1 MTPAARQSAHG
12 PGESRLVRVVERIAI
27 GIASLVLSI
36 GLILLLSGYFAGRD
50 QAAVSGGTSGPGQ
63 AFSDLG
69 HATLSPGQ
77 PRPSYNSNPPTSG
90 PHVTEAVVRDGAT
103 LNDDQ
108 LLQALQ
114 LGNVVI
120 VYGTKQPPPG
130 LSQVREHGGATVHV
144 GARRHRRRRDPRP
157 PAGHGGA
164 GGARLDAPAASE
176 QSVRPAARPVRV
188 VLARSRRFGLA
199 GIGLLLGSQVPTRQA
214 RGGECGFRH
223 AYGSFRRPGRWRVA
237 ESAVVT
243 DPRRRARR
251 KFLRG

>member
-1 MTPAARQSAHG
+1 VTPATRQSARG
-12 PGESRLVRVVERIAI
+12 PGESRLVRVAERIAI

-120 VYGTKQPPPG
+120 VYGTKQPPAG
-130 LSQVREHGGATVHV
+130 LSKFASTAAPPFTPALAAT
-144 GARRHRRRRDPRP
+144 G
-157 PAGHGGA
+157 
-164 GGARLDAPAASE
+164 DA
-176 QSVRPAARPVRV
+176 VI
-188 VLARSRRFGLA
+188 LA
-199 GIGLLLGSQVPTRQA
+199 
-214 RGGECGFRH
+214 
-223 AYGSFRRPGRWRVA
+223 RRPGTAGLVALAWTHLLRVN
-237 ESAVVT
+237 SPS
-243 DPRRRARR
+243 DPQLGQ
-251 KFLRG
+251 FVSFWLGRGASG

>member
-1 MTPAARQSAHG
+1 VTPATRQSARG
-12 PGESRLVRVVERIAI
+12 PGESRLVRVAERSAI

-90 PHVTEAVVRDGAT
+90 PHVPEAVVRDGAT

-120 VYGTKQPPPG
+120 VYGTPK
-130 LSQVREHGGATVHV
+130 
-144 GARRHRRRRDPRP
+144 P
-157 PAGHGGA
+157 PAGLSKFASTAAPPFTPALAATG
-164 GGARLDAPAASE
+164 DA
-176 QSVRPAARPVRV
+176 VI
-188 VLARSRRFGLA
+188 LA
-199 GIGLLLGSQVPTRQA
+199 
-214 RGGECGFRH
+214 
-223 AYGSFRRPGRWRVA
+223 RRPGTAGLVALAWTHLLRVN
-237 ESAVVT
+237 SPS
-243 DPRRRARR
+243 DPQLGQ
-251 KFLRG
+251 FVSFWLGRGASG

>member
-27 GIASLVLSI
+27 GVASLVLSI

-69 HATLSPGQ
+69 HATLSPAQ
-77 PRPSYNSNPPTSG
+77 PRPSYNSDPPTSG
-90 PHVTEAVVRDGAT
+90 PHVPEAVVGDGAT

-114 LGNVVI
+114 LGNIVI

-130 LSQVREHGGATVHV
+130 LAKFASTAAPPFTSALAAT
-144 GARRHRRRRDPRP
+144 G
-157 PAGHGGA
+157 
-164 GGARLDAPAASE
+164 DA
-176 QSVRPAARPVRV
+176 VI
-188 VLARSRRFGLA
+188 LA
-199 GIGLLLGSQVPTRQA
+199 
-214 RGGECGFRH
+214 
-223 AYGSFRRPGRWRVA
+223 RRPGTAGLVALAWTHLLRVN
-237 ESAVVT
+237 SPS
-243 DPRRRARR
+243 DPQLGQ
-251 KFLRG
+251 FVSFWLGRGASG

>member
-1 MTPAARQSAHG
+1 MTPATRQSARG
-12 PGESRLVRVVERIAI
+12 PGESRLVRVAERIAI
-27 GIASLVLSI
+27 GVASLVLSI

-90 PHVTEAVVRDGAT
+90 PHVPEAVVRDGAT

-130 LSQVREHGGATVHV
+130 LAKFASTAAPPFTSALAAT
-144 GARRHRRRRDPRP
+144 G
-157 PAGHGGA
+157 
-164 GGARLDAPAASE
+164 DA
-176 QSVRPAARPVRV
+176 VI
-188 VLARSRRFGLA
+188 LA
-199 GIGLLLGSQVPTRQA
+199 
-214 RGGECGFRH
+214 
-223 AYGSFRRPGRWRVA
+223 RRPGTAGLVALAWTHLLRVN
-237 ESAVVT
+237 SPS
-243 DPRRRARR
+243 DPQLGQ
-251 KFLRG
+251 FVSFWLGRGASG